1 MTQLLRWLFLKFYSD
16 LHDNLVIGILEIDSV
31 LPRCCSCLCFQ
42 FGGAVQV
49 TTSFIG
55 DHAYC
60 PRPRA
65 TYRDFSRI
73 SIILKFRAFLQL
85 FPRFSL
91 KTKQNTEIEFRL
103 P

>member
-31 LPRCCSCLCFQ
+31 LPLCCSYLCFQ

-60 PRPRA
+60 TRPRE
-65 TYRDFSRI
+65 SCG
-73 SIILKFRAFLQL
+73 SNL
-85 FPRFSL
+85 PRFFAHF
-91 KTKQNTEIEFRL
+91 NHFRIPRIL
-103 P
+103 ATFPALFVKNKAKHRN